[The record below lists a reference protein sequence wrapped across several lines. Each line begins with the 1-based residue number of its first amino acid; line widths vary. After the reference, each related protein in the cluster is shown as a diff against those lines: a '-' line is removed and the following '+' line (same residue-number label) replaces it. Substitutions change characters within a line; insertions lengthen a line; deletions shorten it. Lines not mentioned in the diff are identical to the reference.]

1 MLRRARAVGI
11 VLAAAGLAIVIAFG
25 WFATQHIAGD
35 FGKAR
40 LLHER
45 NPGNAMYD
53 AQFFVASSEL
63 ALLLGGAVAGG
74 LLALNGMTLMLVGR
88 LASQRRIDA
97 AG

>member
-1 MLRRARAVGI
+1 MLRHARALGI
-11 VLAAAGLAIVIAFG
+11 VLAAVGVATLMAFG
-25 WFATQHIAGD
+25 WFTAQHMSGD
-35 FGKAR
+35 FSKAR
-40 LLHER
+40 LVHER

-88 LASQRRIDA
+88 LASPPGAGTRR
-97 AG
+97 